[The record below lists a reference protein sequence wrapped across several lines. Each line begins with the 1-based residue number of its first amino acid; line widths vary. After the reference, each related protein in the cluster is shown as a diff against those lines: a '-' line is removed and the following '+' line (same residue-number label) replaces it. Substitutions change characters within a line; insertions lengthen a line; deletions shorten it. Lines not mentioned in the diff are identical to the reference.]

1 MGGSLFKAW
10 FSSPLSLSL
19 TPPSPSGDLSGFT
32 LLEGIDIP
40 EGVNFLVHS
49 LTWGT
54 LQRALHLRVRRV
66 CVCMINV

>member
-1 MGGSLFKAW
+1 MGGRLFKAW

-19 TPPSPSGDLSGFT
+19 TAPPPSGDLSGFT

-49 LTWGT
+49 LTWDT
-54 LQRALHLRVRRV
+54 L
-66 CVCMINV
+66 

>member
-1 MGGSLFKAW
+1 MGGRLFKAW

-19 TPPSPSGDLSGFT
+19 TPPPFWDLSGFT